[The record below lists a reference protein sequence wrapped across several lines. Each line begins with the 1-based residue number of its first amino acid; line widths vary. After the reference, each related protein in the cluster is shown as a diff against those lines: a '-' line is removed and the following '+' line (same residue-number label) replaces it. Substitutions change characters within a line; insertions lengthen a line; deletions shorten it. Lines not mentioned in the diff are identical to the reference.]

1 MPEQVRNVVI
11 VGATSAIA
19 EALARRLAVRGDV
32 LLLTGRDTA
41 RLAAIADDLRV
52 RGAKAVHVAT
62 LDVNRLD
69 EHARF
74 VDHAWRTLG
83 RIDVILIAHGTLP
96 DQKAC
101 EASAAR
107 TIEEI
112 NTNFVSTIS
121 LLTLLANALQAQGV
135 GTIAVVTSVAGD
147 RGRKSNYVYGTA
159 KGGVSRFLEGLRH
172 RLHPFGVK
180 VVDIKPGFVDTP
192 MTAAF
197 RKGAL
202 WATPKRVA
210 RDIERSLNRGDAVL
224 YTPWFWRW
232 IMLLVRLLP
241 NVLFHRTGL

>member
-1 MPEQVRNVVI
+1 VPEQVRNVVI

-74 VDHAWRTLG
+74 VDDASRTLG

-121 LLTLLANALQAQGV
+121 LLTLFANALQAQGV

-172 RLHPFGVK
+172 RLHPFGVT